1 VKTAGNAYLDEVAK
15 IVVVWA
21 LLRALLGR
29 LGHVRALAVQ
39 LDLDGLLG
47 WVLAGRELA
56 LVPGVLADGVRPV
69 LLEQVRAVLLG
80 ADHCGAADPALGLVQ
95 RRPVVVRKALQ
106 LRIEIQ
112 HRRERL

>member
-47 WVLAGRELA
+47 WVLAGLA
-56 LVPGVLADGVRPV
+56 G
-69 LLEQVRAVLLG
+69 
-80 ADHCGAADPALGLVQ
+80 
-95 RRPVVVRKALQ
+95 
-106 LRIEIQ
+106 
-112 HRRERL
+112 